1 MDPTTLLTAML
12 VAIGLLG
19 ADVVLNSDSV
29 IVDVAPPP
37 KISGLSIDKDT
48 LQIAFQKRLNEIA
61 RTVSLVRPIEI
72 RPSSEEGVGMALA
85 GVVKLRGVA
94 LALEQSI
101 GSKSDRLRLALF
113 IEDGQTRALVSGS
126 GHLTKD
132 FSNVLTMNKDEP
144 LLRFVQ
150 RCSLWGVSQL
160 APYSTTLYL
169 LQQHAADKDFTDV
182 IALAEHT
189 KSLLPPTPRSS
200 DRALFDNVLGLVALF
215 KNDKQGARE
224 AFDAAMHSDPTNPVP
239 FLNAA
244 FTDMQLDEDQR
255 AVDRMEQLIR
265 HAPPV
270 NKTLLATAY
279 MTEGAALMGVKDLP
293 RANQMFEQASEID
306 PQNSAVLGLWSEA
319 KALQGDQTESARLFG
334 LAMADAATFENYSE
348 VAALYFHLAWAE
360 NQPVTRSN
368 FTNPGI
374 VTFH

>member
-37 KISGLSIDKDT
+37 KISGLSIDTDT

-72 RPSSEEGVGMALA
+72 RPGTEEGVGMALA

-101 GSKSDRLRLALF
+101 GKKSDRLRLALF

-132 FSNVLTMNKDEP
+132 FSTVLTMNKDEP

-189 KSLLPPTPRSS
+189 KSQLPPTPHSS

-265 HAPPV
+265 LAPPA

-293 RANQMFEQASEID
+293 RANQMFAQASEID
-306 PQNSAVLGLWSEA
+306 PRNSAVLGLWSEA
-319 KALQGDQTESARLFG
+319 KALQGDQTESARLLG

-360 NQPVTRSN
+360 NQPVTRST
-368 FTNPGI
+368 FTNPAI